1 MTRTELL
8 CVLNEEIALHP
19 GPELFDVQKAVSGV
33 SDRTFR
39 QLWQSLPP
47 EKTVTWKELTHM
59 IHQLSLPIKTTPEG

>member
-8 CVLNEEIALHP
+8 YVLNEEIALHP
-19 GPELFDVQKAVSGV
+19 QPELFDVQKAVSGV

-47 EKTVTWKELTHM
+47 EKTVTWQELTYMIRHRSLHM
-59 IHQLSLPIKTTPEG
+59 KNTPEG

>member
-33 SDRTFR
+33 SDGTFR
-39 QLWQSLPP
+39 QLWQSLPS

-59 IHQLSLPIKTTPEG
+59 IHQFSLPIKHTPEG